1 MFPSCCLFVRA
12 RRPAAECACQE
23 VKQPRK
29 ESRCLSR
36 PLCFPVFS
44 CSCLTS
50 TQLLLLLLLLLLALS
65 LHVPAT
71 LSVPGSFARCTHRR
85 ACTCLR
91 DALGGERERDP
102 AGFET
107 GRGGNST
114 GSHGAG
120 TARRHKCRRGD
131 SSAPMGPWKRVEGE
145 KMGGQGVI
153 TRRGPERW
161 ADEREKENEIES
173 GEGSREI

>member
-1 MFPSCCLFVRA
+1 MFPSCCLFVRM

-23 VKQPRK
+23 VKRPRK
-29 ESRCLSR
+29 ESRCLSC
-36 PLCFPVFS
+36 PLCFRVFS

-50 TQLLLLLLLLLLALS
+50 TQLLLLLLLLAPS

-71 LSVPGSFARCTHRR
+71 LSVPGSFARCTQRSAR
-85 ACTCLR
+85 TCPR

-107 GRGGNST
+107 GCRGNST

-120 TARRHKCRRGD
+120 RPSVKCRRGD
-131 SSAPMGPWKRVEGE
+131 SSAPTGPWKRVEGA
-145 KMGGQGVI
+145 KTGGQGVI
-153 TRRGPERW
+153 TRRWPERW
-161 ADEREKENEIES
+161 ADERKERTRGATES